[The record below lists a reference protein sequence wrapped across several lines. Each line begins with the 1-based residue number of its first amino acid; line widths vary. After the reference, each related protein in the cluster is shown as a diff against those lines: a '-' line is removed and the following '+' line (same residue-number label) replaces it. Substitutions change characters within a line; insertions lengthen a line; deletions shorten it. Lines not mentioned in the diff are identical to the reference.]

1 MKVVGIVADLLRHK
15 GHAVWSISPD
25 ATVHDAIKLLA
36 EKNIGAVVVL
46 AADKPIGIFSERDC
60 TRRVALHGYDTH
72 KTRVKEVISAP
83 VITVTPEHTVE
94 DCMRLM
100 TEHRVRHLP
109 VMQGDKLVG
118 LVSIGDVV
126 NWVISAQ
133 STALQQMES
142 YISGQYPG

>member
-1 MKVVGIVADLLRHK
+1 MKVVGTVTDLLRHK
-15 GHAVWSISPD
+15 GYAVWSVGPD
-25 ATVHDAIKLLA
+25 TTVYEAIKLFV

-46 AADKPIGIFSERDC
+46 SGEKLLGIFSERDC
-60 TRRVALHGYDTH
+60 TRRVTLNGLIPHETKVGT
-72 KTRVKEVISAP
+72 VISTP

-94 DCMRLM
+94 ECMRLM

-109 VMQGDKLVG
+109 VLQGDKLVG

-126 NWVISAQ
+126 NWIISAQ

-142 YISGQYPG
+142 YISGTYPG